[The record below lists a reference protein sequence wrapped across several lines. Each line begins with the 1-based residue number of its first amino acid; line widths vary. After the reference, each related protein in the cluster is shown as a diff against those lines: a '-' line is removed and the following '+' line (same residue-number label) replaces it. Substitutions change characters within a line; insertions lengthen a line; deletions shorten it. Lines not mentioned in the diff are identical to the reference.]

1 MINIEKIDYVIE
13 QTGAEYGAVRTA
25 LIISD
30 GDVEKAI
37 NFIESNQTK
46 KISDEST
53 VNDSQYSEGGENWE
67 EQYDKRHKQNPIG
80 AFAQDIIDTIQEI
93 WEKGNASNLVIE
105 KDGKTILSLSLT
117 VSTIGLVIAPVAAII
132 GLGAAF
138 ITEYSIKIIMD
149 SGEVVDVNKEA
160 VRRKMNKG
168 YKEEEKQEDQ
178 DHNEEKQNM
187 RKKTLNSR
195 VFFDGKI
202 KIC

>member
-1 MINIEKIDYVIE
+1 MINIEKIDYVME
-13 QTGAEYGAVRTA
+13 QTGAQYEAVRTA

-37 NFIESNQTK
+37 QFIESNQTG

-53 VNDSQYSEGGENWE
+53 VGEEQNFRGEGGETWE
-67 EQYDKRHKQNPIG
+67 EQYDAKRNKQNPIG

-149 SGEVVDVNKEA
+149 SGEVVDVNMEA
-160 VRRKMNKG
+160 VKRKMRKENKADNHDINNDVNED
-168 YKEEEKQEDQ
+168 KEDSQE
-178 DHNEEKQNM
+178 
-187 RKKTLNSR
+187 
-195 VFFDGKI
+195 
-202 KIC
+202 

>member
-1 MINIEKIDYVIE
+1 MINIEKIDYVME
-13 QTGAEYGAVRTA
+13 QTGAEYESVRTA

-30 GDVEKAI
+30 GNVEKAI
-37 NFIESNQTK
+37 SFIESNQTK

-53 VNDSQYSEGGENWE
+53 VNEKQYSQGGADWE
-67 EQYDKRHKQNPIG
+67 EQYNEKQGKQNPIG

-160 VRRKMNKG
+160 VKRKMSRG
-168 YKEEEKQEDQ
+168 YKEETPEEPKEED
-178 DHNEEKQNM
+178 NSEE
-187 RKKTLNSR
+187 
-195 VFFDGKI
+195 
-202 KIC
+202 